1 MLSDLVFRLR
11 SLFRRNTVE
20 AELDD
25 ELRFHFE
32 QQVEKCIR
40 SELTAVI
47 PASLFANLQPTAG
60 GIQVFNPDG
69 GHSGEA
75 GFYFN
80 ALPPQIA
87 SISPSSTAAN
97 SPGFTLTVTGSN
109 FNTSSWVLE

>member
-60 GIQVFNPDG
+60 EFRFSIRMAATRAKQ
-69 GHSGEA
+69 
-75 GFYFN
+75 
-80 ALPPQIA
+80 A
-87 SISPSSTAAN
+87 STSTR
-97 SPGFTLTVTGSN
+97 
-109 FNTSSWVLE
+109 WRHR